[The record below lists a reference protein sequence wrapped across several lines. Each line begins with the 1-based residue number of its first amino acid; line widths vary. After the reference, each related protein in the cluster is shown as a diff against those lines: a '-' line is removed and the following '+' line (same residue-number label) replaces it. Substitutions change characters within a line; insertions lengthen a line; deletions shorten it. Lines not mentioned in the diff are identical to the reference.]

1 MNRVYFNLPFNTHF
15 GQELLITG
23 SINELRDGASCYA
36 KKMKY
41 SNGIWSFELNTK
53 NIRHF
58 TYSYILK
65 DGDNLIYE
73 SGPPREFYSEPS
85 KSYSIFDEWREYEN
99 ESPFRSHAFSRV
111 FYRNHSIQR
120 LRFNSLIISVS
131 PYNIPPDSLILI
143 SGNCKTLGNW
153 DVKKAPAMYQ
163 GIDGNWY
170 LSLDKEDIPEST
182 EYKFLIFEP
191 GDGGYIW
198 EEGDNRKFVS
208 DNKDGVLNIVV
219 NHSKLRVV
227 CKYPRFAGTAIP
239 VFSLRS
245 EKSCGVG
252 DFVDLKLMAD
262 LLSQTSQNVLQ
273 ILPVNDTTM
282 THTWVDSYPYGAI
295 SSYAIHPLYLNLE
308 RAGVIKDREFR
319 ERHAKKAKRLNSV
332 PQLDYEAV
340 DMAKWSYIKKL
351 FSQDGKKVLNSKEF
365 KTFFKTS
372 EEWLVPYAAFCFLRD
387 KYKSTD
393 FCKWPVYSVY
403 NKSEIEE
410 LTSIESK
417 HYEAIAIHYFVQYHL
432 HKQLTEAH
440 EYANSKRIIL
450 KGDIP
455 IGINRNSVEAWV
467 EPHLFNFEGEAGA
480 PPDDFSE
487 KGQNWGFPTYR
498 WNVMERDGYSW
509 WRKRFLKMSEY
520 FDSYRIDHILG
531 FFRIWEI
538 PSNAVEGLLGRFNPS
553 ISMSCDEIREFGYA
567 IDYERDTEPFINDW
581 LLSEYFGERA
591 NEIKDAFLEVNHKGG
606 YRLKEQFSSQKK
618 ISRLD
623 ETSDYERFSQD
634 KESLMSLCAE
644 VLFVKDPMDNSRLYP
659 RISAQFTKSF
669 QALDTWQKESYNK
682 VYNHFFYRRN
692 EDLWYR
698 NAMMRLPSLIS
709 STGMLVCG
717 EDLGMIPAC
726 VPAVMEKLKI
736 STLEIERMP
745 KDPSRSFG
753 DPAQY
758 PYLSVCTTGTHD
770 TSTLRGWW
778 EENREVT
785 QSYYNSRLMMEGDAP
800 QYCES
805 WISKKIIESHLKSPS
820 MLAILPLQDWL
831 SMFENF
837 RYQNP
842 HEERINNPANPKH
855 YWRYRMHLTL
865 EKLLSDESFKSDLRK
880 MVKSCGRAI

>member
-41 SNGIWSFELNTK
+41 SNGIWSFELNIK

-120 LRFNSLIISVS
+120 LRFNSLIISLL

-153 DVKKAPAMYQ
+153 DVEKAPAMYQ

-219 NHSKLRVV
+219 NHSKLRVI
-227 CKYPRFAGTAIP
+227 CNYPRFAGTAIP

-252 DFVDLKLMAD
+252 DFFDLKLMAD

-319 ERHAKKAKRLNSV
+319 ERHAKKAKRLNSL

-340 DMAKWSYIKKL
+340 DMAKWAYIKKL
-351 FSQDGKKVLNSKEF
+351 FSQDGEKVLNSKEF

-387 KYKSTD
+387 KYKSAD

-417 HYEAIAIHYFVQYHL
+417 HYKAIAIHYFVQYHL
-432 HKQLTEAH
+432 HIQLTEAH

-480 PPDDFSE
+480 PPDGFSV
-487 KGQNWGFPTYR
+487 KGQNWGFPAYR
-498 WNVMERDGYSW
+498 WDVMEIDGYSW

-567 IDYERDTEPFINDW
+567 IDYDRDTDPFITDW
-581 LLSEYFGERA
+581 VLSEYFGERA

-623 ETSDYERFSQD
+623 KTGDYERFSQD
-634 KESLMSLCAE
+634 KESLISLCAE

-831 SMFENF
+831 SMFENL

-842 HEERINNPANPKH
+842 HEERINYPANPKH

-865 EKLLSDESFKSDLRK
+865 EKLLSDESFKSALEK
-880 MVKSCGRAI
+880 MVKSSGRAI